1 MLFRSME
8 REEEARLE
16 AERLEAE
23 RVAEELRKAEEAR
36 IAAEEARKKE
46 EAAKAATLL
55 KEARE
60 ANRRREEATQ
70 KTQEVAEG
78 SGVIKV
84 IRQPSAGPVGDIVI
98 DSPKCGNCFAKGI
111 PCVRSG

>member
-1 MLFRSME
+1 M
-8 REEEARLE
+8 E

-36 IAAEEARKKE
+36 KIAEEARIAE
-46 EAAKAATLL
+46 EAMKAVALL
-55 KEARE
+55 REAWE
-60 ANRRREEATQ
+60 ANRRREEATR

-98 DSPKCGNCFAKGI
+98 DSPRCGNCVAKGI